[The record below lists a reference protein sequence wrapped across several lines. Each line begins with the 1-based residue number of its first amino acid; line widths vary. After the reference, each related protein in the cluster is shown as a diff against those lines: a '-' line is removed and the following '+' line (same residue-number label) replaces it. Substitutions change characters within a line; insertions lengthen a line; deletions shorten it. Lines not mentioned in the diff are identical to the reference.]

1 VRFTHTVTCS
11 CSVFSLLALQDSPVC
26 IESYDQLHFHVH
38 FSTFQTFHFI
48 SLPNV
53 LSSISQKPLS
63 RIIGLKGTCILN
75 FGRCYQ
81 TSPKWVTISI
91 HSSSE
96 WEFIFSP
103 AISIF
108 SYFNNL
114 LWFLLFQRRI
124 KCTFPYLLSLDIF
137 FCNISFQGFSPLSF
151 SVGLSV
157 SSFRGSLCILH
168 IPDISLLLDIC
179 FLGLLVLLCLSVLS
193 WLCWLGVSCDRQAF
207 HCI

>member
-1 VRFTHTVTCS
+1 LADVTK
-11 CSVFSLLALQDSPVC
+11 LLQSGSPFPFIQAVN
-26 IESYDQLHFHVH
+26 ESSYSHQYL
-38 FSTFQTFHFI
+38 
-48 SLPNV
+48 
-53 LSSISQKPLS
+53 
-63 RIIGLKGTCILN
+63 
-75 FGRCYQ
+75 
-81 TSPKWVTISI
+81 
-91 HSSSE
+91 
-96 WEFIFSP
+96 

-124 KCTFPYLLSLDIF
+124 KCTFSYLLSLDIF

-179 FLGLLVLLCLSVLS
+179 FLGFLVLLCLSVLS